1 MLFLRIQ
8 CIFPALLCA
17 KKEQKPSPMRTRFRI
32 YPHFID
38 PKSMSSS
45 RIKLRRSNS
54 SSAISGVLAA
64 VVVAVL
70 VLAAGSAAYFYS
82 QGGSSSTT
90 TTSTPSTSLTT
101 TTSSLTSTTTH
112 STSTSTPSTTTS
124 STTSSTTTSS
134 VSTTTSTESC
144 CSATVVRIGYFA
156 NINHGQALVGLFNGD
171 YQKALGPN
179 VQIQTYLFN
188 AGPTEMTALL
198 AGQIDMAYVGPS
210 PSVNAYIAS
219 NGTALRI
226 LAGATDAGALFVVT
240 DSSGIK
246 NATAGG
252 VTAQLM
258 GKTFLAPQLGNTQ
271 DIALRLY
278 LLQNHLVPGVN
289 VTVQDTSNS
298 NIVTAIVGG
307 KADGAWVPQPYGS
320 LILSKANAHL
330 FLDERSL
337 WPGGNFSTTEL
348 VASESFITNHP
359 DVVSRI
365 VGAHVD
371 ETIWINSHT
380 AQAEQVMNSTI
391 RYITGSGI
399 ASSVLNSTLT
409 TLSFTYD
416 PLESSVQVQAQ
427 NAFTLGFLGKTAPN
441 ISGLF
446 DLTFLNQAL
455 TERGLPTI
463 SG

>member
-1 MLFLRIQ
+1 M
-8 CIFPALLCA
+8 
-17 KKEQKPSPMRTRFRI
+17 E
-32 YPHFID
+32 
-38 PKSMSSS
+38 PKSMYSS
-45 RIKLRRSNS
+45 RIKISSHRSRTS
-54 SSAISGVLAA
+54 ISGAVAA
-64 VVVAVL
+64 VVVMVL
-70 VLAAGSAAYFYS
+70 VLAAGSVVYFYS
-82 QGGSSSTT
+82 EGGSTVTTSSASSST
-90 TTSTPSTSLTT
+90 SPSTTA
-101 TTSSLTSTTTH
+101 TSATSQTTTH
-112 STSTSTPSTTTS
+112 STSTTAPPS
-124 STTSSTTTSS
+124 STTSSTTTS
-134 VSTTTSTESC
+134 TASC
-144 CSATVVRIGYFA
+144 CSTTVVRIGYFA

-179 VQIQTYLFN
+179 VQIQTFLFT

-210 PSVNAYIAS
+210 PAVNSYIAS

-246 NATAGG
+246 NASAGG

-258 GKTFLAPQLGNTQ
+258 GKTLLAPQLGNTQ

-278 LLQNHLVPGVN
+278 LEENHLVPGVN

-320 LILSKANAHL
+320 LILSKADAHL

-348 VASESFITNHP
+348 VASESFIKAHP

-371 ETIWINSHT
+371 ETIWISSHK
-380 AQAEQVMNSTI
+380 AQAVQVMNSTI
-391 RYITGSGI
+391 QNLTGSGI
-399 ASSVLNSTLT
+399 SSSVLNNTLT

-427 NAFTLGFLGKTAPN
+427 NAFTLGFLKTAPD
-441 ISGLF
+441 IAGLF
-446 DLTFLNQAL
+446 DLTFLNEAL

-463 SG
+463 SS

>member
-1 MLFLRIQ
+1 M
-8 CIFPALLCA
+8 
-17 KKEQKPSPMRTRFRI
+17 
-32 YPHFID
+32 
-38 PKSMSSS
+38 
-45 RIKLRRSNS
+45 
-54 SSAISGVLAA
+54 
-64 VVVAVL
+64 VL
-70 VLAAGSAAYFYS
+70 VLAAGSVVYFYS
-82 QGGSSSTT
+82 EGGSPVMTSSTSSSTLPSTT
-90 TTSTPSTSLTT
+90 TTSATSQ
-101 TTSSLTSTTTH
+101 TTTH
-112 STSTSTPSTTTS
+112 STSTTAPPS
-124 STTSSTTTSS
+124 STTSSTTTSTTTS
-134 VSTTTSTESC
+134 PSSTTTSTASC
-144 CSATVVRIGYFA
+144 CSTTVVRIGYFA

-179 VQIQTYLFN
+179 VQIQTFLFN

-198 AGQIDMAYVGPS
+198 AGQIDMGYVGPS
-210 PSVNAYIAS
+210 PAVNAYIAS
-219 NGTALRI
+219 NGTAIRI
-226 LAGATDAGALFVVT
+226 LSGATDAGALFVVT

-246 NATAGG
+246 NASAGG
-252 VTAQLM
+252 VAAQLM

-278 LLQNHLVPGVN
+278 LEENHLVPGVN

-320 LILSKANAHL
+320 LILSKAKAHL

-348 VASESFITNHP
+348 VASESFIKAHP

-371 ETIWINSHT
+371 ETIWMNSHKT
-380 AQAEQVMNSTI
+380 QAVQVMNSTI
-391 RYITGSGI
+391 QYITGSGI
-399 ASSVLNSTLT
+399 SSIVLNNTLT

-463 SG
+463 SS

>member
-1 MLFLRIQ
+1 M
-8 CIFPALLCA
+8 
-17 KKEQKPSPMRTRFRI
+17 
-32 YPHFID
+32 
-38 PKSMSSS
+38 
-45 RIKLRRSNS
+45 
-54 SSAISGVLAA
+54 
-64 VVVAVL
+64 VL
-70 VLAAGSAAYFYS
+70 VLAAGSVVYFYS
-82 QGGSSSTT
+82 EGGSTVMTSSTSSSTLPSTT
-90 TTSTPSTSLTT
+90 TTSATSQ
-101 TTSSLTSTTTH
+101 TTTH
-112 STSTSTPSTTTS
+112 STSTTAPPS
-124 STTSSTTTSS
+124 STTSSTTTSTTTS
-134 VSTTTSTESC
+134 PSSTTTSTASC
-144 CSATVVRIGYFA
+144 CSTTVVRIGYFA

-179 VQIQTYLFN
+179 VQIQTFLFN

-198 AGQIDMAYVGPS
+198 AGQIDMGYVGPS
-210 PSVNAYIAS
+210 PAVNAYIAS
-219 NGTALRI
+219 NGTAIRI
-226 LAGATDAGALFVVT
+226 LSGATAAGALFVVT

-246 NATAGG
+246 NASAGG
-252 VTAQLM
+252 VAAQLM

-278 LLQNHLVPGVN
+278 LEENHLVPGVN

-320 LILSKANAHL
+320 LILSKAKAHL

-348 VASESFITNHP
+348 VASESFIKAHP

-371 ETIWINSHT
+371 ETIWMNSHKT
-380 AQAEQVMNSTI
+380 QAVQVMNSTI

-399 ASSVLNSTLT
+399 SSIVLNNTLT

-463 SG
+463 SS